1 MRYSV
6 NSPTKVHKD
15 SNDIDTLSMV
25 SIICLTEF
33 MVASARHS
41 RKYSK
46 VEAI

>member
-15 SNDIDTLSMV
+15 SNDINTL

-33 MVASARHS
+33 MVACARHS
-41 RKYSK
+41 RKSSK